1 MILLNAAES
10 RELDRLSQEQYGIE
24 SYSLMR
30 RAGEAVADLMLRR
43 WPNAIGGPVLVI
55 AGKGNNGGDGFV
67 AARKLMQAGVRVQ
80 TILLARAADL
90 KGDAARAYSDYVAAG
105 GSVAEVT
112 SEDAIGDAIVAQKP
126 IAIVDAI
133 FGTGLN
139 AEVRGLARKAI
150 ETINGLSGVDAG
162 LGGPDAGIS
171 AGPDAEVRGRA
182 RNAIEAVNKLSAGA
196 GAGLGV
202 GSGPGLGAGLGE
214 PARDAIETVNSRSG
228 VDERGELGGVGV
240 PVVAID
246 IASGVNADSGA
257 VMGAAIAATL
267 TVTFGYAKYG
277 HVSYPGAGL
286 TGDLE
291 IAEIGFAPQ
300 AIGDMAPRGRL
311 IEAAEAASLLKPRSA
326 NTHKGTYGHPMVV
339 AGSRGKSGA
348 AILAARGALRTG
360 AGLVTAAI
368 PESIA
373 AIVAGGQPELMTEP
387 MPDREGHFAAPGTI
401 EKLKALA
408 AGMTALIAGP
418 GIGVSEDTHKLV
430 AWLVGEGA
438 QSGRP
443 LLLDADALNVIAEVG
458 PAMLKSAKG
467 PAVLT
472 PHPGEMARLL
482 GISNAAVN
490 ADRIGAARRLAD
502 VSGAAVLLKGARSVI
517 ATPEGAVFVNSSGN
531 AGMATAGMGDVLS
544 GIVGALLGQGMRAG
558 DALAL
563 GVFVHGLAA
572 DRLAERVGPV
582 GYLAGDVAAE
592 LPAAFASLSTIA
604 GDRLTITS

>member
-1 MILLNAAES
+1 MILLSAAES
-10 RELDRLSQEQYGIE
+10 RELDRLSQDKYGID
-24 SYSLMR
+24 SYALMR
-30 RAGEAVADLMLRR
+30 RAGESVADLLLRR
-43 WPNAIGGPVLVI
+43 WPNAAGGSVLVV
-55 AGKGNNGGDGFV
+55 AGKGNNGGDGLV
-67 AARKLMQAGVRVQ
+67 AARKLVQAGVRAHA
-80 TILLARAADL
+80 ILLALAADL
-90 KGDAARAYSDYVAAG
+90 KGDAARACRDYLAAG
-105 GSVAEVT
+105 GTVSEVT
-112 SEDAIGDAIVAQKP
+112 DEGAVGDAIAAQKP
-126 IAIVDAI
+126 TVMVDAI

-139 AEVRGLARKAI
+139 AEVRGVARKVI
-150 ETINGLSGVDAG
+150 EAINGV
-162 LGGPDAGIS
+162 S
-171 AGPDAEVRGRA
+171 AGSGA
-182 RNAIEAVNKLSAGA
+182 AIHAGM
-196 GAGLGV
+196 
-202 GSGPGLGAGLGE
+202 
-214 PARDAIETVNSRSG
+214 
-228 VDERGELGGVGV
+228 GV

-246 IASGVNADSGA
+246 VASGVNADSGA

-300 AIGDMAPRGRL
+300 AIDELTPHGRL
-311 IEAAEAASLLKPRSA
+311 IEAADAAALLKPRAVNS
-326 NTHKGTYGHPMVV
+326 HKGAYGHPLVI
-339 AGSRGKSGA
+339 AGGRGKSGA

-387 MPDREGHFAAPGTI
+387 LPDREGHFAASGTI
-401 EKLKALA
+401 DKLRELA
-408 AGMTALIAGP
+408 KGMSALIVGP
-418 GIGVSEDTHKLV
+418 GIGVSEDTHRLV
-430 AWLVGEGA
+430 AWLVSEGA
-438 QSGRP
+438 QAGRP
-443 LLLDADALNVIAEVG
+443 LLLDADALNVVAEAG
-458 PAMLKSAKG
+458 PVMLKSAQG
-467 PAVLT
+467 PVVLT

-482 GISNAAVN
+482 GSSTAALN

-502 VSGAAVLLKGARSVI
+502 LSGATVLLKGARSVI

-544 GIVGALLGQGMRAG
+544 GIVGALLGQGLAAG

-572 DRLAERVGPV
+572 DRLAERLGAV

-592 LPAAFASLSTIA
+592 LPAAFASLSSRTELR
-604 GDRLTITS
+604 GR

>member
-10 RELDRLSQEQYGIE
+10 RELDRLSQEKYGIE
-24 SYSLMR
+24 SYALMR

-43 WPNAIGGPVLVI
+43 WPNAIGGPVLVV

-67 AARKLMQAGVRVQ
+67 AARKLMQAGMHVQ
-80 TILLARAADL
+80 TTLLARAADL

-126 IAIVDAI
+126 IAVIDAI

-150 ETINGLSGVDAG
+150 ET
-162 LGGPDAGIS
+162 
-171 AGPDAEVRGRA
+171 
-182 RNAIEAVNKLSAGA
+182 VNRLSAGA
-196 GAGLGV
+196 SAGLGV
-202 GSGPGLGAGLGE
+202 GHGPGLGAGL
-214 PARDAIETVNSRSG
+214 A
-228 VDERGELGGVGV
+228 V

-326 NTHKGTYGHPMVV
+326 NTHKGTYGHPIVI

-387 MPDREGHFAAPGTI
+387 MPDREGHFAAPAAI
-401 EKLKALA
+401 DELKALA
-408 AGMTALIAGP
+408 DGKTALIAGP

-443 LLLDADALNVIAEVG
+443 LLLDADALNVIAEIG
-458 PAMLKSAKG
+458 PAMLKSAHG
-467 PAVLT
+467 PVVLT

-490 ADRIGAARRLAD
+490 ADRIGAARRLAEL
-502 VSGAAVLLKGARSVI
+502 SGAAVLLKGARSVI
-517 ATPEGAVFVNSSGN
+517 ATPDGTVFVNSSGN

-544 GIVGALLGQGMRAG
+544 GIVGALLGRGLARG

-563 GVFVHGLAA
+563 GVYVHGVAA
-572 DRLAERVGPV
+572 DRLAERLGPV
-582 GYLAGDVAAE
+582 GYLAGDLAAE
-592 LPAAFASLSTIA
+592 LPAAFASLSALADQI
-604 GDRLTITS
+604 RRQSN